1 MKNNIRFIALAAIL
15 ASCETEVLTTSEE
28 ESAAA
33 DSCAINTEVSTDN
46 IWKVLNPYENL
57 IYPPPCSQ
65 NTCR

>member
-1 MKNNIRFIALAAIL
+1 MKNNIRFIALAVVL
-15 ASCETEVLTTSEE
+15 ASCETEVLTTSED
-28 ESAAA
+28 ESVAA

-46 IWKVLNPYENL
+46 IWKALNPYEDS